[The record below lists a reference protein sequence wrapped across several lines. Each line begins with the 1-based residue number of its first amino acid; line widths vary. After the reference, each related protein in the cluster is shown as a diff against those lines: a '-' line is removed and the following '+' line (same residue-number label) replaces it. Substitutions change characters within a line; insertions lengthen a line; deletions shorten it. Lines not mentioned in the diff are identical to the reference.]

1 MKKISIDKKYYF
13 NFVNLPPEEVKN
25 IILSLLGENMQNLT
39 EGSKMLAQIIYNDNS
54 SISSLRKETA
64 EKRWK
69 SYPQKSYPH
78 SMQTMQNMQT
88 LPPTSPNS
96 RLINNKNNIINQEA
110 PTTARDSQEKG
121 KNCFSPHSDFCSRV
135 PVRTEEERKPFLD
148 MFTVIMHEIQYHEK
162 YKDAMLEIIDTII
175 EMYDK
180 VNADKRFRFGKIY
193 IYKED
198 INRLVLDLT
207 YDEIEPLLKQLAYR
221 NPDDVMY
228 KFTKGKPAEIKN
240 HPYYIL
246 TGLLKNSSKG
256 EKAWVKNLTEKCLN
270 N

>member
-1 MKKISIDKKYYF
+1 
-13 NFVNLPPEEVKN
+13 
-25 IILSLLGENMQNLT
+25 
-39 EGSKMLAQIIYNDNS
+39 
-54 SISSLRKETA
+54 
-64 EKRWK
+64 
-69 SYPQKSYPH
+69 
-78 SMQTMQNMQT
+78 
-88 LPPTSPNS
+88 
-96 RLINNKNNIINQEA
+96 
-110 PTTARDSQEKG
+110 
-121 KNCFSPHSDFCSRV
+121 
-135 PVRTEEERKPFLD
+135 
-148 MFTVIMHEIQYHEK
+148 MHEIQYHEK

-228 KFTKGKPAEIKN
+228 KFTKSKPAEIKN

-256 EKAWVKNLTEKCLN
+256 EKA
-270 N
+270 